1 MSFKQSICFLKFGS
15 LGATGFSEKISL
27 EKLEGMSLAEVIIK
41 PGNRQEMAKT
51 IRKLIDKKV

>member
-1 MSFKQSICFLKFGS
+1 MSFKQSICFVKFGS
-15 LGATGFSEKISL
+15 LGATEFSEEISL
-27 EKLEGMSLAEVIIK
+27 EKLEGMGLAEIIIK

>member
-27 EKLEGMSLAEVIIK
+27 EKLENMGLAEVIIK
-41 PGNRQEMAKT
+41 PDNRQETAKNNT
-51 IRKLIDKKV
+51 

>member
-27 EKLEGMSLAEVIIK
+27 EKLEGKGLAEVIIK
-41 PGNRQEMAKT
+41 PDNRQETAKT

>member
-15 LGATGFSEKISL
+15 LSATEFSEKISL
-27 EKLEGMSLAEVIIK
+27 EKLEGMGLAEVIIK
-41 PGNRQEMAKT
+41 PDNRQETAKT

>member
-27 EKLEGMSLAEVIIK
+27 EKLEDMGLAEVIIK
-41 PGNRQEMAKT
+41 PDNRKEMAKT